1 MGETTLLSVANQYPY
16 SPVLDKLGK
25 GLYTVTPPNIAP
37 HYKDIVNVTETPVKS
52 PGSRRRNDSNK
63 VAENKGSTPSTK
75 HMKTKKQ
82 PKQQAPQSQSQSQQI
97 PNAPATPSR
106 QSSDPNRYAGPTFHS
121 SPAPNNL
128 PVPKFASTS
137 APTGT
142 SVEHYFAGKESVE
155 SDTSITA
162 YTIVSA
168 PAPLAST
175 ISSPASSPGASHTIV
190 QAELID
196 KPVEDSTTSSTKVE
210 IGRTSRFGDSVVF
223 KPRRKG
229 LAPVTTNSERFS
241 HSPSSAGSSVTDLSG
256 AGTQQRRAPADFDFL
271 FKSSSSESIPSS
283 QRRAPRDFDF
293 LFTQTCG
300 YIYCIYLL
308 FCALAF
314 IHSFIHSSIH
324 PFIYLFSYLIMLLI
338 SFAHFQCFYYLFG
351 IYVYYKSFL
360 LLIWCVS
367 FVCLCGRFFG
377 VLNGLLWDDIYGYS
391 GYMLYRSMDW
401 FRLYFF

>member
-1 MGETTLLSVANQYPY
+1 MSAISRKLSTKFSQSISSYPPSSIVDYLIFFYTLFSIHMGETTLLSVANQYPY

-63 VAENKGSTPSTK
+63 VAENKGSTPTTK

-82 PKQQAPQSQSQSQQI
+82 PKQQASQSQSQQI
-97 PNAPATPSR
+97 SNAPATPSR

-128 PVPKFASTS
+128 PVPRFASTS
-137 APTGT
+137 APTGA
-142 SVEHYFAGKESVE
+142 SVEHYFAGKKSVE

-168 PAPLAST
+168 PASLAST
-175 ISSPASSPGASHTIV
+175 VSSPASSPGASHTIV

-196 KPVEDSTTSSTKVE
+196 KQVEDSTTSSTKVE
-210 IGRTSRFGDSVVF
+210 MARTSRFGDSVVF

-241 HSPSSAGSSVTDLSG
+241 HSPSSAGSSMTDLSG
-256 AGTQQRRAPADFDFL
+256 ASAQQRRAPADFDFL

-283 QRRAPRDFDF
+283 QRRAPSDFDF
-293 LFTQTCG
+293 LFKQTV
-300 YIYCIYLL
+300 
-308 FCALAF
+308 
-314 IHSFIHSSIH
+314 SSI
-324 PFIYLFSYLIMLLI
+324 S
-338 SFAHFQCFYYLFG
+338 
-351 IYVYYKSFL
+351 K
-360 LLIWCVS
+360 
-367 FVCLCGRFFG
+367 
-377 VLNGLLWDDIYGYS
+377 
-391 GYMLYRSMDW
+391 
-401 FRLYFF
+401 